1 MFDRSIGRFKINN
14 EEVPIFYKN
23 GKFFLSFR
31 KLRNAVND
39 YAEKKCDRVLKRI
52 GLKEDKDYFRDTVKG
67 ETKIQ
72 YFIIEDSIATYMDS
86 LKHLGFNLINEYIN
100 IVENNIIKYKNLI
113 EENREYVTE
122 ENAIE
127 DPEDGDITDIED
139 RSYSVDRFEKSDN
152 VYDDTE
158 ECDSYVAQLLTNM
171 SITDDNIVQR
181 LNELDRKVEYIHE
194 EVEALK
200 KDNILNMKIMFEA
213 LSILLNGQY
222 TILKKNNFK
231 NISSQSIGYAD
242 ICVNLSNKYY
252 DMLSDMDKV
261 KYKRARLVR

>member
-1 MFDRSIGRFKINN
+1 MFDRSIGRFKISN

-39 YAEKKCDRVLKRI
+39 YAEKNCDRVLKRI
-52 GLKEDKDYFRDTVKG
+52 GLEENKDYVKDTVKG
-67 ETKIQ
+67 GTKVQ
-72 YFIIEDSIATYMDS
+72 YFIVENAIATYLDS
-86 LKHLGFNLINEYIN
+86 LKHISMDLISEYVN
-100 IVENNIIKYKNLI
+100 IVENNIIKYKNMI
-113 EENREYVTE
+113 ELNREYVTE

-139 RSYSVDRFEKSDN
+139 RSHSVDRFEKSDN

-158 ECDSYVAQLLTNM
+158 ECDSYVAELLTNVN
-171 SITDDNIVQR
+171 ITEDNIVQR
-181 LNELDRKVEYIHE
+181 LNELDKKIEYMHDEIETMRKE
-194 EVEALK
+194 
-200 KDNILNMKIMFEA
+200 NILNMKIILES
-213 LSILLNGQY
+213 LSILLNGEY
-222 TILKKNNFK
+222 AILKKNNFK

-252 DMLSDMDKV
+252 DMLSDIDKV